1 MQSTYITSAQ
11 MAHQLPDL
19 GGIPEI
25 AFVGRSNC
33 GKSSLLNALLGR
45 NNLARASS
53 TPGRT
58 QMVNFFAVEK
68 GKQKLMLADLPGYGF
83 SAIGKETKHLW
94 QDLVN
99 GYLKRAEIRET
110 LFLLDIRRAKNLGE
124 DDMELLH
131 HLASRPAALTVV
143 LTKADKLSQS
153 ESRQVLSAMQK
164 ELAILGVQVARV
176 YAVSTL
182 TKKGVSE
189 LQQEV
194 MGELFDSVATAAVTT
209 NPKARH

>member
-1 MQSTYITSAQ
+1 
-11 MAHQLPDL
+11 
-19 GGIPEI
+19 
-25 AFVGRSNC
+25 
-33 GKSSLLNALLGR
+33 
-45 NNLARASS
+45 
-53 TPGRT
+53 
-58 QMVNFFAVEK
+58 
-68 GKQKLMLADLPGYGF
+68 
-83 SAIGKETKHLW
+83 
-94 QDLVN
+94 
-99 GYLKRAEIRET
+99 
-110 LFLLDIRRAKNLGE
+110 
-124 DDMELLH
+124 MELLH

-153 ESRQVLSAMQK
+153 ESRQVLNAMQK

-194 MGELFDSVATAAVTT
+194 MGELFESVPAAVTS

>member
-1 MQSTYITSAQ
+1 MQSSYITSAQ

-153 ESRQVLSAMQK
+153 ESRQVLNAMQK

-194 MGELFDSVATAAVTT
+194 MGELFESVPAAVTS